1 MAHAGLISCRSVGD
15 ELPAPHT
22 VASGKQRQDPE
33 FGMGKSMDGAPP
45 RKGRQSRDQAFD
57 VWLKRGLHQLFD
69 DVVNEPVPEELLKLI
84 EEDRSRQD

>member
-1 MAHAGLISCRSVGD
+1 MVQA
-15 ELPAPHT
+15 ELERRLPGTDDRPAT
-22 VASGKQRQDPE
+22 QVAAPDAQRQDPR

-45 RKGRQSRDQAFD
+45 RKGRQARDQAFD

-84 EEDRSRQD
+84 EEDRNRQD

>member
-1 MAHAGLISCRSVGD
+1 
-15 ELPAPHT
+15 
-22 VASGKQRQDPE
+22 
-33 FGMGKSMDGAPP
+33 MDGAPP

-84 EEDRSRQD
+84 EEDRSRQG